1 MARKPGEQW
10 RCEACECRLI
20 GALTIKGKVAPIE
33 LEPAQDA
40 NCLLYRAGTETRVA
54 TATGDALAWLTAQG
68 VPLRLNHFATCP
80 ERERFARRSAAA
92 E

>member
-20 GALTIKGKVAPIE
+20 GALTTKDNVAPVE
-33 LEPAQDA
+33 LEPSDGA
-40 NCLLYRAGTETRVA
+40 NCLLYRVRTEVRVA
-54 TATGDALAWLTAQG
+54 TATGDALAWLIAQG
-68 VPLRLNHFATCP
+68 VPLRFNHFATCP